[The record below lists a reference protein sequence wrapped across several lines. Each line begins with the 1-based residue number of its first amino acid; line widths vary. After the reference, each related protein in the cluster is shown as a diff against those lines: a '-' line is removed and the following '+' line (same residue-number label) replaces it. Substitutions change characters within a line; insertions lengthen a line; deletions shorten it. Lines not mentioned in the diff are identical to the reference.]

1 MWQPGWELNAFGDA
15 LRDINRGL
23 QQVQYGYFFQ
33 FPKYHFLGWEGT
45 GGAGNAAQTREAV
58 AATTGLAGA
67 ELEAAVITGGT
78 TLNYFTFANMH
89 HPGLDL
95 DFSLKGLTA
104 LDFSN
109 TDITG
114 TVSTSYDLGR
124 GFSFDIAYQGV
135 YETGR
140 RKYFG
145 SLLGAVTWEQ

>member
-1 MWQPGWELNAFGDA
+1 M
-15 LRDINRGL
+15 
-23 QQVQYGYFFQ
+23 
-33 FPKYHFLGWEGT
+33 
-45 GGAGNAAQTREAV
+45 GNAAQTREAV

>member
-1 MWQPGWELNAFGDA
+1 MWQGWELNAFGDA

-109 TDITG
+109 TDIHNR
-114 TVSTSYDLGR
+114 TVPTILPGEGKD
-124 GFSFDIAYQGV
+124 F
-135 YETGR
+135 
-140 RKYFG
+140 
-145 SLLGAVTWEQ
+145 